1 MNNFDRHLTRE
12 RNLTINRHMLE
23 RALLWIGFWIAHWH
37 TPKTK
42 FYEPTGAELIRAL
55 KLSSVQA
62 KA

>member
-1 MNNFDRHLTRE
+1 
-12 RNLTINRHMLE
+12 MLE

-42 FYEPTGAELIRAL
+42 FYEPTGAEVIRAL